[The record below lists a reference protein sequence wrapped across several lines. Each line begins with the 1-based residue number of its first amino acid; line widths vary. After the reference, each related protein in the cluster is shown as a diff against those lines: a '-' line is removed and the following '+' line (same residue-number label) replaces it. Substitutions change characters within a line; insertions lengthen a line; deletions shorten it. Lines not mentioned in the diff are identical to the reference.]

1 MTKKWKGQTRGG
13 VCGYLFF
20 VYLIQFLG
28 VRAAYVF
35 LSFVVVYFIPFA
47 PKATK
52 STWQYSRK
60 ILKNGYLKSIGF
72 LFKNYYRLGQI
83 LIDKVAIGTGRKN
96 QYIFEFENYTDF
108 LDLLNSDT
116 GVIMIGAHVG
126 NWEIGVP
133 FFDEYAKK
141 INIVMYDNEH
151 ERIKAILEKNQTAQ
165 TFKVIAVNKDNFNH
179 VFEISKALN
188 NKEYIC
194 FQGDRYINEEKVLES
209 TLLNKKADFPLGPF
223 LLASKMKTPVV
234 FYFAM
239 RESGMTYRFYFY
251 LADLNYD
258 SKEGSQILL
267 NQYTSILDDILHRYP
282 EQWFNYYDF
291 WKN

>member
-1 MTKKWKGQTRGG
+1 MTEKWKGQTRGG
-13 VCGYLFF
+13 VLGYLFF

-28 VRAAYVF
+28 VRVAYIF

-60 ILKNGYLKSIGF
+60 ILKNGYIKSIGF
-72 LFKNYYRLGQI
+72 LFLNYYRLGQI
-83 LIDKVAIGTGRKN
+83 LIDKVAIGAGKKD
-96 QYIFEFENYTDF
+96 QYHFEFENYTGF
-108 LDLLNSDT
+108 LDLLDSDM

-151 ERIKAILEKNQTAQ
+151 ERIKAILEKNQTTQ
-165 TFKVIAVNKDNFNH
+165 TFKVIAVNKDSFNH

-194 FQGDRYINEEKVLES
+194 FQGDRYVSEEKVLES

-239 RESGMTYRFYFY
+239 REPGMTYRFYFY
-251 LADLNYD
+251 QADLSYD
-258 SKEGSQILL
+258 SKEGMQILL
-267 NQYTSILDDILHRYP
+267 NQYTSILGSILQKYP
-282 EQWFNYYDF
+282 EQWFNYYSF